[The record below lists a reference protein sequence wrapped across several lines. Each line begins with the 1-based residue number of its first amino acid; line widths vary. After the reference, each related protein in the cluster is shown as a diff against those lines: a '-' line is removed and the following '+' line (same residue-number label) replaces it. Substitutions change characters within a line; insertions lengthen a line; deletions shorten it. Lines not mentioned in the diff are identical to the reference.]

1 MTFKNQVSVWLA
13 LEIFLEVGGKS
24 TQRLL
29 LTSNQATRRL
39 CRRRLR
45 SRKVNAVQGEPGF
58 ELPDFRRDLWRW
70 WSLYGYCGRRRG
82 AQTALVAASC
92 VHRDCTRRSASRV
105 QRRSTS
111 AAREVAAGRGEIAD
125 GDRNIVRT
133 CARARN
139 RNGCARLH
147 ARRITRAR
155 NCWRILGRLFDCEV
169 GGGAGISI
177 LLRLRINDVHG
188 GGATAARNAVGI
200 NTGGGVV
207 AGNLSAGAAP
217 VIGQGV
223 FRIEVAGSR
232 GRRNRL
238 THHHFRRLN
247 SKRCGR
253 DSGFRISEIEHEPG
267 AQPHT
272 LQSGSCQV

>member
-111 AAREVAAGRGEIAD
+111 AARDVAAGRGEIA
-125 GDRNIVRT
+125 G
-133 CARARN
+133 
-139 RNGCARLH
+139 GF
-147 ARRITRAR
+147 
-155 NCWRILGRLFDCEV
+155 LGGSLTVKLAEALASPFFFAFESTMCTV
-169 GGGAGISI
+169 AVQLPPGTLLVSI
-177 LLRLRINDVHG
+177 L
-188 GGATAARNAVGI
+188 AV
-200 NTGGGVV
+200 
-207 AGNLSAGAAP
+207 ASWP
-217 VIGQGV
+217 
-223 FRIEVAGSR
+223 
-232 GRRNRL
+232 
-238 THHHFRRLN
+238 
-247 SKRCGR
+247 
-253 DSGFRISEIEHEPG
+253 EIFP
-267 AQPHT
+267 QVL
-272 LQSGSCQV
+272 LQL

>member
-1 MTFKNQVSVWLA
+1 MATAVVAGVLRPRWSLQVAFTVTVPGEAPVVFSVAVLPLPVMLPPVA
-13 LEIFLEVGGKS
+13 VK
-24 TQRLL
+24 L
-29 LTSNQATRRL
+29 LTVTGTLS
-39 CRRRLR
+39 
-45 SRKVNAVQGEPGF
+45 G
-58 ELPDFRRDLWRW
+58 
-70 WSLYGYCGRRRG
+70 
-82 AQTALVAASC
+82 LV
-92 VHRDCTRRSASRV
+92 
-105 QRRSTS
+105 
-111 AAREVAAGRGEIAD
+111 
-125 GDRNIVRT
+125 
-133 CARARN
+133 
-139 RNGCARLH
+139 RLH

-232 GRRNRL
+232 GLRNRL
-238 THHHFRRLN
+238 TLHHFRRLN
-247 SKRCGR
+247 SK
-253 DSGFRISEIEHEPG
+253 
-267 AQPHT
+267 
-272 LQSGSCQV
+272 